1 MKTVCLTPSANWYS
15 AGALASDGDRLLV
28 GCARQALLLAGP
40 VATAAG
46 GAPSLHHHGVVE
58 DAHRERVVGAVVWRH
73 APGAVSVVS
82 CGEDAL
88 VKLWTC
94 EVGEEEGRFRY
105 HCEKQHSAHGKLK
118 VAAVAH
124 AARSPH
130 VAISVDERGTF
141 VVWDTVAH
149 TTRTLFLEKMAPT
162 ELRCSPHTE
171 HVVAVAGKRGLLWT
185 VSLAASGRVL
195 QKLRG
200 HDDDVTSISWCPE
213 LTTLLS
219 FEQDHLLA
227 SASKDKTIRVWGT
240 RGGRCHVTQRVPAPA
255 EGGGRRQSAGTGGER
270 AWLAVLWTAADCLY
284 SSGLTGQLLRWRL
297 AGDGDGCQVVHRC
310 HGRSLFNIVGL
321 GELVVSS
328 GIQRQLVV
336 HDPRSLLTGTV
347 PCLGGQTAALD
358 TCPVDPGRLAIG
370 CGDHTIRVWNLG
382 ADSAYSTVTVW
393 QGIKAKVLTV
403 AWHPHKD
410 TRLAFGTDEGRV
422 GVCDPGAGRPP
433 QLCPEHHAGAVYSVS
448 WSPAGQLF
456 SLSLGAVWRHD
467 ASRLTA
473 VPWPPAAGRAA
484 CSQLSWGGGGAALG
498 RQDGAV
504 ELLTTDGL
512 VRGAALG
519 HRRLVTALR
528 WGPAVSDGGSRPLAV
543 ASYDSFVSVFD
554 VPDLDGSGC
563 PELLQARVTLTGHKS
578 RVLDLAWLQDSPTR
592 LVSASQDATVRV
604 WDTVAG
610 SAVAVY
616 SGHHRPVRCCLP
628 HPLLPGH
635 VFSGGDDCSL
645 HLWRVDEQDAVV
657 PETVTGEP
665 TAAPLPAPT
674 GKEKGR
680 TRAGDGAPAVAVN
693 GTDSA
698 SRDRTPPAA
707 AAAAAAA
714 QPREL
719 GDGRR
724 ARTQRSLFP
733 LSGAAEN
740 RGKAHSQAD
749 LEHLMA
755 AGDDSAPGGDGWSH
769 VGLFGNDAA
778 LRDMVDKEM
787 RHHEAQKSSAQLL
800 HMSLWRGDAAAVV
813 RAAAAEALLTDELL
827 ALAPMVSYRFWEEM
841 SLKYAEQ
848 LENSKECLKASSVL
862 LACHKVSEAV
872 ALLLRHSLYREA
884 LCVSRLRLAPDDP
897 SHGRILRLW
906 ADQLTTEGN
915 MEQAAKCY
923 LSLGD
928 WAAAAGVLSR
938 RSDPGSLRLAARLWA
953 RTGDRT
959 QTRALA
965 LLCVH
970 ASCLR
975 AEWDVGLAVAR
986 EVPVVVAGA
995 HLCVAHRTVTAEL
1008 ETTKHRL
1015 YEWAARLLSGEDG
1028 TGSTEQTTGDGM
1040 DGKSDDSGKSAE
1052 EREKEREGSSAESGQ
1067 QESVTGK
1074 EKSSDEQQR
1083 VKYDEKAVGEEG
1095 RDATAVSS
1103 QEDGTEWLLA
1113 QLRHAWR
1120 TAGLEQ
1126 QEDLQQNLQEVAYRT
1141 IPTSPKQLWLAACSE
1156 LCLAALESDP
1166 AVSAARLVKLLAL
1179 CQQSVPSQLP
1189 LLCALLVPSPR
1200 GCLWETGRKYILPA
1214 LLSVLHQKA
1223 HLAGS
1228 DSSATP
1234 SSSNGVKVAPSSAAG
1249 EQSQCDTS
1257 PTDGISANTDRPS
1270 SVSTRGSVTSDNAG
1284 DDPRGSSATNS
1295 DTGTKTV
1302 ISGTADAAPAEVSLS
1317 ECVRRL
1323 ELLYVS
1329 GRTQEEERMFSE
1341 LSARLK
1347 AL

>member
-40 VATAAG
+40 VAPAAG

-58 DAHRERVVGAVVWRH
+58 DAHRERVVGAIVWRH

-94 EVGEEEGRFRY
+94 EFGEEEGRFRY
-105 HCEKQHSAHGKLK
+105 HCEKQHNAHGKLK

-149 TTRTLFLEKMAPT
+149 TTRTLFLEKIAPT

-240 RGGRCHVTQRVPAPA
+240 RGGRCHVTQRVPAPT

-270 AWLAVLWTAADCLY
+270 AWLAVLWTASDCLY

-382 ADSAYSTVTVW
+382 ADTAYSTVTVW

-467 ASRLTA
+467 AARLAA

-528 WGPAVSDGGSRPLAV
+528 WGPAAGDGGSRPLAV

-610 SAVAVY
+610 AAVAVY

-645 HLWRVDEQDAVV
+645 HLWRVDEQDAAV
-657 PETVTGEP
+657 PET
-665 TAAPLPAPT
+665 
-674 GKEKGR
+674 
-680 TRAGDGAPAVAVN
+680 
-693 GTDSA
+693 
-698 SRDRTPPAA
+698 
-707 AAAAAAA
+707 
-714 QPREL
+714 EL

-769 VGLFGNDAA
+769 VGLFGNDSA

-800 HMSLWRGDAAAVV
+800 HMSLWRGDTAAVV

-862 LACHKVSEAV
+862 LACHKVTEAV

-953 RTGDRT
+953 LAGDRT

-986 EVPVVVAGA
+986 EVPVVAAGA

-1008 ETTKHRL
+1008 EPTKQRL

-1028 TGSTEQTTGDGM
+1028 TDATEQTTPGNE
-1040 DGKSDDSGKSAE
+1040 KSSDGKSAE
-1052 EREKEREGSSAESGQ
+1052 ERGKEREGSSAESGKP
-1067 QESVTGK
+1067 ESETGK
-1074 EKSSDEQQR
+1074 EESSDEQQT
-1083 VKYDEKAVGEEG
+1083 VMKYDETAVGEEG
-1095 RDATAVSS
+1095 RDATADSS
-1103 QEDGTEWLLA
+1103 RDGGTDWLLG

-1126 QEDLQQNLQEVAYRT
+1126 QKDLPQSLQEVAYRT
-1141 IPTSPKQLWLAACSE
+1141 MPTSPKQLWLAVCSE
-1156 LCLAALESDP
+1156 LSLAALESEP
-1166 AVSAARLVKLLAL
+1166 SVSAARLVKLLAL
-1179 CQQSVPSQLP
+1179 CQQNVPSQLP

-1200 GCLWETGRKYILPA
+1200 G
-1214 LLSVLHQKA
+1214 
-1223 HLAGS
+1223 
-1228 DSSATP
+1228 
-1234 SSSNGVKVAPSSAAG
+1234 
-1249 EQSQCDTS
+1249 
-1257 PTDGISANTDRPS
+1257 
-1270 SVSTRGSVTSDNAG
+1270 
-1284 DDPRGSSATNS
+1284 
-1295 DTGTKTV
+1295 
-1302 ISGTADAAPAEVSLS
+1302 TADAVPTEVSLS

-1341 LSARLK
+1341 LSARLE